1 MSVSSWLNTCH
12 LTKFKHLD
20 FPNSFFPAEVLAA
33 GTENAENS
41 PGQLF
46 LYYKWLLASDQGCI
60 SLLDLLDHSAAFDTI
75 DNDILID
82 LLQNYMG

>member
-1 MSVSSWLNTCH
+1 MSVSSWLKTCH

-46 LYYKWLLASDQGCI
+46 LYYK
-60 SLLDLLDHSAAFDTI
+60 
-75 DNDILID
+75 
-82 LLQNYMG
+82 

>member
-1 MSVSSWLNTCH
+1 MSVSSWLKTCH

-41 PGQLF
+41 PGSYFKITNDF
-46 LYYKWLLASDQGCI
+46 LHQTKAASHC
-60 SLLDLLDHSAAFDTI
+60 
-75 DNDILID
+75 
-82 LLQNYMG
+82 